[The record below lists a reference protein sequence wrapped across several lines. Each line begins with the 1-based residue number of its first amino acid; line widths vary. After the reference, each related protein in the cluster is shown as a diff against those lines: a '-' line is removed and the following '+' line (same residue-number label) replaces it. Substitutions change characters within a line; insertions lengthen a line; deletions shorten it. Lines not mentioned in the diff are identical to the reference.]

1 MNWLDA
7 VLVIIVAASVAASLR
22 KGLSR
27 EVIGLASVVL
37 GVVLGCWFYGTA
49 AAYLMRYLSSR
60 ALANFAGF
68 LVVFCGVVVAGAIL
82 SAIVGKFLKVT
93 GLSFFDN
100 LLGAA
105 FGTVRGVFIAAA
117 VILAVLAF
125 APGEPPPQAVV
136 NSRLAPY
143 AATTARIFVAMAPRE
158 LKDGFHRTYAE
169 VLEAW
174 KHALEKSTHKPPGT
188 DKGKDEKRI

>member
-7 VLVIIVAASVAASLR
+7 VLAIIVVVSVAASFR

-27 EVIGLASVVL
+27 EIIGLASVVL
-37 GVVLGCWFYGTA
+37 GLVLGSWFYGNV
-49 AAYLMRYLSSR
+49 AAYLTRYLSSR

-68 LVVFCGVVVAGAIL
+68 LIVFCAVVVAGGIA

-93 GLSFFDN
+93 GLSFFDH
-100 LLGAA
+100 LLGAV
-105 FGTVRGVFIAAA
+105 FGIVRGVLIAAA
-117 VILAVLAF
+117 VIMAVLAF
-125 APGEPPPQAVV
+125 APGDPPPQAVV

-143 AATTARIFVAMAPRE
+143 AASTARIFVAMAPRE
-158 LKDGFHRTYAE
+158 LKDGFQKTYAE

-174 KHALEKSTHKPPGT
+174 KHALEKGTHTPPGT

>member
-7 VLVIIVAASVAASLR
+7 VLAIIVLASVAASFR

-27 EVIGLASVVL
+27 EIIGLASVVL
-37 GVVLGCWFYGTA
+37 GLVLGSWFYGNV
-49 AAYLMRYLSSR
+49 AAYLIRYLSSL

-68 LVVFCGVVVAGAIL
+68 LIVFCGVVLAGGLA

-93 GLSFFDN
+93 GLSFFDH

-105 FGTVRGVFIAAA
+105 FGIVRGVLIAAA
-117 VILAVLAF
+117 VIMAVLAF
-125 APGEPPPQAVV
+125 APGDPPPQAVV

-158 LKDGFHRTYAE
+158 LKDGFQKTYAE
-169 VLEAW
+169 VLQAW
-174 KHALEKSTHKPPGT
+174 KRTLEKGDHNAPGT
-188 DKGKDEKRI
+188 DKGQR

>member
-7 VLVIIVAASVAASLR
+7 VLAIIVLASVAASFR

-27 EVIGLASVVL
+27 EIIGLASVVL
-37 GVVLGCWFYGTA
+37 GLVLGSWFYGNVA
-49 AAYLMRYLSSR
+49 SYLVQYLSSR

-68 LVVFCGVVVAGAIL
+68 LIVFCGVVLVGGL
-82 SAIVGKFLKVT
+82 VSAIVGKFLKVT
-93 GLSFFDN
+93 GLSFFDH

-105 FGTVRGVFIAAA
+105 FGIVRGVLIAAA
-117 VILAVLAF
+117 VIMAVLAF
-125 APGEPPPQAVV
+125 APGDAPPQAVV

-143 AATTARIFVAMAPRE
+143 AASTARIFVAMAPRE
-158 LKDGFHRTYAE
+158 LKDGFRKTYAE

-174 KHALEKSTHKPPGT
+174 KHTLQKGTHNTSGT
-188 DKGKDEKRI
+188 DKGQR

>member
-7 VLVIIVAASVAASLR
+7 VLAIIVAASVAASFR

-27 EVIGLASVVL
+27 EIIGLASVVL
-37 GVVLGCWFYGTA
+37 GLVLGCWFYGSV
-49 AAYLMRYLSSR
+49 AAYLIRYLSSR
-60 ALANFAGF
+60 GLANFAGF
-68 LVVFCGVVVAGAIL
+68 LIVFGGVVVVGAL
-82 SAIVGKFLKVT
+82 VSKIVGKFLKVT
-93 GLSFFDN
+93 GLSFFDH

-105 FGTVRGVFIAAA
+105 FGIVRGVLIAAA
-117 VILAVLAF
+117 VVMAMLAF
-125 APGEPPPQAVV
+125 APGDQPPQAVV

-158 LKDGFHRTYAE
+158 LKDGFHKTYAE

-174 KHALEKSTHKPPGT
+174 KHTLENGGHKAPGT
-188 DKGKDEKRI
+188 DKGQR

>member
-7 VLVIIVAASVAASLR
+7 VLAIIVVVSVAASFR

-27 EVIGLASVVL
+27 EIIGLASVVL
-37 GVVLGCWFYGTA
+37 GLVLGCWFYGNV
-49 AAYLMRYLSSR
+49 AAYLTRYLSSR

-68 LVVFCGVVVAGAIL
+68 LIVFCAVVVAGGIA

-93 GLSFFDN
+93 GLSFFDH
-100 LLGAA
+100 LLGAV
-105 FGTVRGVFIAAA
+105 FGIVRGVLIAAA
-117 VILAVLAF
+117 VIMAVLAF
-125 APGEPPPQAVV
+125 APGDPPPQAVV

-158 LKDGFHRTYAE
+158 LKDGFHKTYAE

-174 KHALEKSTHKPPGT
+174 KHALEERTHKAPGT
-188 DKGKDEKRI
+188 DKGQR

>member
-7 VLVIIVAASVAASLR
+7 VLGIIVVASVAASFR

-27 EVIGLASVVL
+27 EIIGLASVVL
-37 GVVLGCWFYGTA
+37 GLVLGCWFYGSV
-49 AAYLMRYLSSR
+49 AAYLTRYLSSR
-60 ALANFAGF
+60 AVANFAGF
-68 LVVFCGVVVAGAIL
+68 LIVFCGVVIAGAIV
-82 SAIVGKFLKVT
+82 SAIIGRFLKVT
-93 GLSFFDN
+93 GLSFFDH

-105 FGTVRGVFIAAA
+105 FGIVRGVLIAAA

-125 APGEPPPQAVV
+125 APGDPPPQAVV

-143 AATTARIFVAMAPRE
+143 AASTARIFVAMAPRE
-158 LKDGFHRTYAE
+158 LKDGFHKTYAE

-174 KHALEKSTHKPPGT
+174 KRTLEEGAHKAPGT
-188 DKGKDEKRI
+188 DKGQR

>member
-7 VLVIIVAASVAASLR
+7 VLAIIVAASVAASFR

-27 EVIGLASVVL
+27 EIIGLASVVL
-37 GVVLGCWFYGTA
+37 GLVLGCWFYGSV
-49 AAYLMRYLSSR
+49 AAYITRYLSSR

-68 LVVFCGVVVAGAIL
+68 LIVFCGVVIAGGIV
-82 SAIVGKFLKVT
+82 SAIAGKFLKVT
-93 GLSFFDN
+93 GLSFFDH

-105 FGTVRGVFIAAA
+105 FGIVRGVLIAAA
-117 VILAVLAF
+117 VIMAVLAF
-125 APGEPPPQAVV
+125 APGDPPPQAVV

-158 LKDGFHRTYAE
+158 LKDGFHKTYAE

-174 KHALEKSTHKPPGT
+174 KHALEERTHKAPGT

>member
-1 MNWLDA
+1 MNWLDE
-7 VLVIIVAASVAASLR
+7 VLAIIVVASVAASFR

-27 EVIGLASVVL
+27 EIIGLASVVL
-37 GVVLGCWFYGTA
+37 GLVLGCWFYGNV
-49 AAYLMRYLSSR
+49 AAYLTRYLSSR

-68 LVVFCGVVVAGAIL
+68 LIVFCGVVIAGGLA

-93 GLSFFDN
+93 GLSFFDH

-105 FGTVRGVFIAAA
+105 FGIVRGVLIAAA
-117 VILAVLAF
+117 VIMAVLAF
-125 APGEPPPQAVV
+125 APGDPPPQAVV

-158 LKDGFHRTYAE
+158 LKDGFQKTYAE

-174 KHALEKSTHKPPGT
+174 KHTLEKGAHKAPGT
-188 DKGKDEKRI
+188 DKGQR